1 MCAVSPRE
9 GEEMRTKTKGS
20 GFSFIEI
27 LIVLGVL
34 SILAIV
40 FTV

>member
-1 MCAVSPRE
+1 MYAVLPRE
-9 GEEMRTKTKGS
+9 GEKMRTKGS